1 MFVLIDTIFFMEK
14 IEILTSI
21 PKALEF
27 DNTKNLCH
35 HVKHTL
41 FYMWLKY
48 EVLWTNIVIVIDSFL
63 IKVDN

>member
-1 MFVLIDTIFFMEK
+1 MFVLIDTIFLMKK

-48 EVLWTNIVIVIDSFL
+48 EVI
-63 IKVDN
+63 